1 MGTWPPE
8 EASLGEVEVSQP
20 RKHRWSHC
28 TQYVLAA
35 VTITLFIT
43 LTTYSILHLSIIT
56 NPVSNC
62 GHTAAAARLAN
73 CHYKPML
80 ASWIPSECYDPSIR
94 DEYAPYDDRA
104 WFWDYNMTIPMVDAD
119 LERKRRGDDIT
130 GYTKFFHDE
139 HCLYAWRKLHL
150 AVQQRKRLVDS
161 KTMDLQHSTHCSKRI
176 AKLIYNVGM
185 WGYNETLD
193 HTSRSPVMYQTC
205 VPLPWERG
213 GWWRLGLGGGRA

>member
-1 MGTWPPE
+1 MGAWVPE
-8 EASLGEVEVSQP
+8 SDREDSPSHVRRPQKGAYVRKILLVTGAASIFLS
-20 RKHRWSHC
+20 
-28 TQYVLAA
+28 
-35 VTITLFIT
+35 
-43 LTTYSILHLSIIT
+43 LTTYCLLSLNLRQPSI
-56 NPVSNC
+56 SNC
-62 GHTAAAARLAN
+62 GHSAAEARAN
-73 CHYKPML
+73 GCHYEPML
-80 ASWIPSECYDPSIR
+80 ASWIPTECYEPEPR

-104 WFWDYNMTIPMVDAD
+104 WFWDYNMTIPMVGED

-150 AVQQRKRLVDS
+150 AVEKRRKLVDS
-161 KTMDLQHSTHCSKRI
+161 KTMDLHHSTHCSKRI

-205 VPLPWERG
+205 VPLPWKTR
-213 GWWRLGLGGGRA
+213 WDWIL